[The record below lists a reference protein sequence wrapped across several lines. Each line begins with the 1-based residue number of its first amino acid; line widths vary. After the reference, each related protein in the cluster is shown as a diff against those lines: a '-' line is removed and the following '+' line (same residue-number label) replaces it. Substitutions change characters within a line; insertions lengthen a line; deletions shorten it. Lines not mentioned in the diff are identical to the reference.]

1 MAVFE
6 EGNTLFRAEPSH
18 WKGQTGVNHA
28 IEVRDRLI
36 NTELIVLTRINRR
49 HSERVPRTFHEV
61 MR

>member
-6 EGNTLFRAEPSH
+6 EGDTMFRAEPSH
-18 WKGQTGVNHA
+18 WKGQTGVNRA

-49 HSERVPRTFHEV
+49 HSELVPRIFHDG